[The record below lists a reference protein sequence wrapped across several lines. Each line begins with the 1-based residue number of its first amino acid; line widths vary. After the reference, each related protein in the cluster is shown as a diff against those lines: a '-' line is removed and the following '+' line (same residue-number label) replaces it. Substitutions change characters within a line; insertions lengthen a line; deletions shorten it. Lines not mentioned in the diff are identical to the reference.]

1 MAGLDQE
8 TDFSF
13 LLQVTVFDVP
23 SHWTDIL
30 GTGAIISAVLGKLS
44 LVDSDADLHFHFHL
58 DGLQILAIF

>member
-30 GTGAIISAVLGKLS
+30 GTGAIISAVLGELS
-44 LVDSDADLHFHFHL
+44 LVDSDADV
-58 DGLQILAIF
+58 